1 LLDKRLLLQTGV
13 LALRVGASALSNIR
27 RNRSMDS
34 MYDIHYWIKQR
45 REEEIR
51 EAQRRSL
58 AKRGK
63 GDSRT
68 PFKLVGVGSALSGVL
83 GLLR

>member
-1 LLDKRLLLQTGV
+1 
-13 LALRVGASALSNIR
+13 
-27 RNRSMDS
+27 MDP

-58 AKRGK
+58 AKQGK
-63 GDSRT
+63 GDRTT
-68 PFKLVGVGSALSGVL
+68 PFKLGGVGSALSNVL
-83 GLLR
+83 SLFT

>member
-1 LLDKRLLLQTGV
+1 
-13 LALRVGASALSNIR
+13 
-27 RNRSMDS
+27 MHP
-34 MYDIHYWIKQR
+34 MYDVHSWIKQR

-58 AKRGK
+58 VKQGK
-63 GDSRT
+63 GDRRT
-68 PFKLVGVGSALSGVL
+68 PFKLGVVGSALSGVL

>member
-1 LLDKRLLLQTGV
+1 
-13 LALRVGASALSNIR
+13 
-27 RNRSMDS
+27 MDP

-58 AKRGK
+58 SKQGK
-63 GDSRT
+63 ADRRT
-68 PFKLVGVGSALSGVL
+68 PFKLGGVGSALSGVL
-83 GLLR
+83 SLLR

>member
-1 LLDKRLLLQTGV
+1 
-13 LALRVGASALSNIR
+13 
-27 RNRSMDS
+27 MDP